1 MMVAIRAFIAAMV
14 GAIWIAVFSANVA
27 AQGQVKD
34 LNQIIRSLA
43 PIEYLPEHS
52 GRSALPSI
60 DLDIRFAVDQATL
73 LPDAVAQ
80 LRELGR
86 ALGSPRLRNKT
97 IEIAG
102 HTDATGSNAHNEAL
116 SVRRAE
122 TVAGYLAQEFKINR
136 GRLAVVGYGE
146 ERLKDP
152 LQPAGG
158 VNRRVEITAT
168 GSVAAAMSVATA
180 LAAGAVGTVSATDN
194 GTWGNLLKNASGAQV
209 LLRRAEAQGT
219 ARVIVGLAAPEQDA
233 AQQQGWQNL
242 NDYIRDLQD
251 SAIAK
256 LGWANINDL
265 VRFDYVPAM
274 AMTVDASRL
283 RSLLTGDAVAQI
295 FEDRLMAPSL
305 QQSVPLIGMRPPR
318 VEAQAGAGLSV
329 AVLDTGVD
337 FQHPFL
343 KGKAAAEACFS
354 SNAQQ
359 GGVILRSACPSGE
372 ESEIGSGAG
381 RPCDPAFGCDHG
393 TRVAGIIAG
402 HGNKM
407 SGVAPEASIVSVQV
421 FTLVEAPACGKCSL
435 AFTSDV
441 LRGLEWVYR
450 NRERHNIAA
459 VNLSLGGGRFR
470 QVCDNGSP
478 YTRILELLTR
488 AGVAPV
494 VASGNAGLSDAIA
507 NPACVANAVSVGATS
522 FGDKVAEF
530 SNSADFLDFLAPG
543 ATEKAVG
550 KSKGVLSSIP
560 GKGYHRTEGTSMAAP
575 HVAGAFA
582 VLRSAVP
589 EASLRQMLRAL
600 RQTGRKV
607 VDRRNGVTVP
617 RIQLDAAIKYLQADM
632 ARAPLKPVPKAA
644 PKPAPKV
651 KVYDGIR
658 VYGDKEKDDKR
669 IKW

>member
-1 MMVAIRAFIAAMV
+1 MMAAIQTFIAVVV
-14 GAIWIAVFSANVA
+14 GAVWITVTPANVA

-43 PIEYLPEHS
+43 PLEYLPGHS
-52 GRSALPSI
+52 GKSARPSI
-60 DLDIRFAVDQATL
+60 DLDIRFSVDQATL
-73 LPDAVAQ
+73 LPEALAQ
-80 LRELGR
+80 LQELGR
-86 ALGSPRLRNKT
+86 ALQSPRLRNKT
-97 IEIAG
+97 IEVAG
-102 HTDATGSNAHNEAL
+102 HTDATGSDAHNKAL
-116 SVRRAE
+116 SVRRAKA
-122 TVAGYLAQEFKINR
+122 VADYLTHEFKINP
-136 GRLAVVGYGE
+136 GRLTVVGHGE

-152 LQPAGG
+152 LLPAGA

-168 GSVAAAMSVATA
+168 GSVAAATSTATA
-180 LAAGAVGTVSATDN
+180 STAAVGTLSASGS
-194 GTWGNLLKNASGAQV
+194 GTWGNLLKNASGAQI
-209 LLRRAEAQGT
+209 LLRRAEVQGT

-251 SAIAK
+251 NAIAK
-256 LGWANINDL
+256 LGWTNINDL
-265 VRFDYVPAM
+265 VRFDYTPAM

-283 RSLLTGDAVAQI
+283 RGLLTGDAVTQV
-295 FEDRLMAPSL
+295 FEDHLMAPSL
-305 QQSVPLIGMRPPR
+305 QQSMPLIGMRPPR
-318 VEAQAGAGLSV
+318 AETQAGAGQTV

-343 KGKAAAEACFS
+343 KAKAAAEACFS
-354 SNAQQ
+354 SNVRQR
-359 GGVILRSACPSGE
+359 GVVLRSACPSGDE
-372 ESEIGSGAG
+372 NEIGPGAG
-381 RPCDPAFGCDHG
+381 RPCDPAYRCDHG

-402 HGNKM
+402 HGEKM
-407 SGVAPEASIVSVQV
+407 SGVAPQASIVSVQV

-450 NRERHNIAA
+450 NRERHKIAA

-470 QVCDNGSP
+470 QVCDSGSP
-478 YTRILELLTR
+478 YTRIFELLTR

-494 VASGNAGLSDAIA
+494 VASGNDGLSDAVA
-507 NPACVANAVSVGATS
+507 NPACVSDAVSVGATS

-543 ATEKAVG
+543 ATEQAVG
-550 KSKGVLSSIP
+550 KHKGILTSVP
-560 GKGYHRTEGTSMAAP
+560 GKGYHRTQGTSMAAP

-582 VLRSAVP
+582 VLKSAVP
-589 EASLRQMLRAL
+589 EASLGQMLRAL
-600 RQTGRKV
+600 RQTGRRV
-607 VDRRNGVTVP
+607 VDRRNGIVVP
-617 RIQLDAAIKYLQADM
+617 RIQLDAAIKYLQADVASM
-632 ARAPLKPVPKAA
+632 TSKPVPKAK
-644 PKPAPKV
+644 PKPARKV

-658 VYGDKEKDDKR
+658 VYEGEEKDDKR

>member
-1 MMVAIRAFIAAMV
+1 MMAAIRTFIAMAV
-14 GAIWIAVFSANVA
+14 GTVCFAVTANVA
-27 AQGQVKD
+27 AQGQIKD

-52 GRSALPSI
+52 GKPALPSI
-60 DLDIRFAVDQATL
+60 DLDIRFAVDQAVL
-73 LPDAVAQ
+73 LPEAVAQ
-80 LRELGR
+80 LQELGQ
-86 ALGSPRLRNKT
+86 ALRSPRLRNKT

-102 HTDATGSNAHNEAL
+102 HTDATGSNTHNEAL

-122 TVAGYLAQEFKINR
+122 AVAEYLTQEFDVNP
-136 GRLAVVGYGE
+136 GQLAVVGYGE

-152 LQPAGG
+152 LQPSGG

-168 GSVAAAMSVATA
+168 GNVATA
-180 LAAGAVGTVSATDN
+180 MSTAMASASSTVGSPTETDL
-194 GTWGNLLKNASGAQV
+194 GTWGNLLKNPSGAQI

-251 SAIAK
+251 NAIAK
-256 LGWANINDL
+256 LGWTNINDL
-265 VRFDYVPAM
+265 VRFDYTPAM

-283 RSLLTGDAVAQI
+283 RGLLTGDAVTQV
-295 FEDRLMAPSL
+295 FEDHLMTPSL
-305 QQSVPLIGMRPPR
+305 EKSVPLIGMRPPR
-318 VEAQAGAGLSV
+318 AKSQAGAGQAV

-343 KGKAAAEACFS
+343 QGKAAAEACFS
-354 SNAQQ
+354 TNAQHRD
-359 GGVILRSACPSGE
+359 VILGSACPSGE
-372 ESEIGSGAG
+372 ESEIGPGAG

-402 HGNKM
+402 QGKKM
-407 SGVAPEASIVSVQV
+407 SGVAPQASIVSVQV

-450 NRERHNIAA
+450 NRARLKIAA
-459 VNLSLGGGRFR
+459 VNLSLGGGRFK

-478 YTRILELLTR
+478 YTRIFELLTR
-488 AGVAPV
+488 AGIAPV
-494 VASGNAGLSDAIA
+494 VASGNDGLSDAVA
-507 NPACVANAVSVGATS
+507 NSACVSDAVSVGATS
-522 FGDKVAEF
+522 IGDKVAEF

-543 ATEKAVG
+543 ATEQAVG
-550 KSKGVLSSIP
+550 KSKGVLSSVP
-560 GKGYHRTEGTSMAAP
+560 GKEYHRTQGTSMAAP

-582 VLRSAVP
+582 VLKSALP
-589 EASLRQMLRAL
+589 EASLSQMLRAL
-600 RQTGRKV
+600 RQTGHMV
-607 VDRRNGVTVP
+607 TDQRNGIAVP
-617 RIQLDAAIKYLQADM
+617 RIQLDAAIKFLQADV
-632 ARAPLKPVPKAA
+632 AGVPPKAR
-644 PKPAPKV
+644 PKTGANLAPKV
-651 KVYDGIR
+651 KVYDGIK
-658 VYGDKEKDDKR
+658 VYDDDEKGEGR